1 MHRKEWVE
9 RLRGLGIRVK
19 DVARDEGLNVEGM
32 YHWGEVPRWA
42 EWYLAYQEE
51 RQKNLGRGGDEED
64 R

>member
-42 EWYLAYQEE
+42 DWYLKCKELEAENE
-51 RQKNLGRGGDEED
+51 VLRRHRGR
-64 R
+64 